1 MDKFCEACGETFQ
14 KDPRYSKAQWAA
26 ARFCST
32 ACSGASQKGVERPK
46 QELSARFWDQV
57 KKAGQDDCWEWG
69 GARDNHGYGQ
79 IAIRQEDG
87 RHRPIKAHRV
97 AWFLTYGRWPTPYA
111 LHHCD
116 NPPCVNVRHLFEG
129 TTQDNTAD
137 MMQKGRHNP
146 VPRKRLCKRGHPL
159 SGANLKIKHLS
170 TRNGVIA
177 RSCRACENL
186 MQERRRGATGK

>member
-1 MDKFCEACGETFQ
+1 MCIRDRFHVPSTWLAQHQKPRRPDDRPCRSRRGGARAGEVKRMDKFCEACGETFQ

-111 LHHCD
+111 LHH
-116 NPPCVNVRHLFEG
+116 
-129 TTQDNTAD
+129 
-137 MMQKGRHNP
+137 
-146 VPRKRLCKRGHPL
+146 
-159 SGANLKIKHLS
+159 
-170 TRNGVIA
+170 
-177 RSCRACENL
+177 
-186 MQERRRGATGK
+186 